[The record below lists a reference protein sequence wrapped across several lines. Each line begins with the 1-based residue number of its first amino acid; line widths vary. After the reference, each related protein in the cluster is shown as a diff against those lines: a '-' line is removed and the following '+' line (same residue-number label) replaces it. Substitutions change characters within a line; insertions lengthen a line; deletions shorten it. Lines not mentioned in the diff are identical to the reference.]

1 MMKTIIESWK
11 QAKKELE
18 TKQGECWKLLYEFLQ
33 DMELGLN
40 VPKGSTGSRSPATLL
55 RLDRCLTTTFNMINE
70 KVLTI
75 SQREIH
81 DLFKKMKDG
90 EIKKA
95 NGDNYKDVSEFVKNA
110 KVFWGWL
117 KRTKKIPEDITTELS
132 LSAHKGGKPNWVYLG
147 HDKIKT
153 LIDNARGDYRALI
166 LFFYDSGIRPQEAWK
181 IRVED
186 FSEDFTILTI
196 PEIRESRERVSKTFG
211 RTIKL
216 MQSSKLIKDY
226 VKMKGLRA
234 EDLLV
239 RFEQP
244 AFNAYIKRLV
254 LHLFGNPTQK
264 EVMTV
269 TGRKIKIVY
278 DDLVTK
284 ARGRLST
291 FKLYDIRHNSACY
304 WLDKYKTNKDLMY
317 RFGWMRE
324 DKIFYYSEFLG
335 KRDSIGEDDMF
346 TKEDKTK
353 LEMDLEKMKKENE
366 MIKKQI
372 RAIYEAVANQ
382 NIRVV
387 N

>member
-1 MMKTIIESWK
+1 MKTIIESWK